1 MNPNK
6 KRLRRTMMFLNA
18 QKTGLIKDPYIY
30 KPDSIM
36 SFMWKGRQS
45 LRTKPDPQCRRAAE
59 EGAGN
64 SGTVESGAK
73 VMSVTQI
80 CNAVSGKIAV
90 HIGTKAWQ
98 ALLEEVYTTPKPGL
112 VDLYSSGAHQDM
124 DVRTF
129 EKSAHALRPYFIRM
143 AYQGYLLNCSYEELF
158 RQIRRTGMAAEQAM
172 FQATGHVN
180 THKGLIFTLGI
191 YCAVA
196 GRCAAE
202 RGQVIEEGLR
212 IIQQRMTVRILER
225 EIADMQEKA
234 AVSHGEMNFQKY
246 GAAGIRGEAIQGYR
260 PLWEDALPVLREGI
274 RQKKDDNAV
283 KLQTLFALMRRIE
296 DSNILARGG
305 PVTLRKV
312 REESAA
318 FLLLFCCCA
327 M

>member
-1 MNPNK
+1 
-6 KRLRRTMMFLNA
+6 
-18 QKTGLIKDPYIY
+18 
-30 KPDSIM
+30 
-36 SFMWKGRQS
+36 
-45 LRTKPDPQCRRAAE
+45 
-59 EGAGN
+59 
-64 SGTVESGAK
+64 
-73 VMSVTQI
+73 MSVTQI

-112 VDLYSSGAHQDM
+112 VDLYSSGAHQ
-124 DVRTF
+124 
-129 EKSAHALRPYFIRM
+129 
-143 AYQGYLLNCSYEELF
+143 GYLLNCSYEELF

-172 FQATGHVN
+172 YRATGHVN

-191 YCAVA
+191 YCAAA

-212 IIQQRMTVRILER
+212 TIQQRMTVRILER

-234 AVSHGEMNFQKY
+234 AVSHGELNFQKY
-246 GAAGIRGEAIQGYR
+246 GTAGIRGEAIQGYR

-296 DSNILARGG
+296 DSNILARCG
-305 PVTLRKV
+305 PVTLGKV

-318 FLLLFCCCA
+318 FLQRGGAYRTEAVRELIEMDAEYIRRNISPGGSADLLAAAVFLQ
-327 M
+327 MILE